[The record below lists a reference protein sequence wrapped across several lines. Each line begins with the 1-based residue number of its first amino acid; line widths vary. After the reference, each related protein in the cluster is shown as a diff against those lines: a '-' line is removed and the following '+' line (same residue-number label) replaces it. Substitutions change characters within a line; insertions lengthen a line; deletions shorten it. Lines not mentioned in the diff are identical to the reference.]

1 LTRIIPAAT
10 AAKPTRLPAARRSMR
25 RSSRYTV
32 TPTTVKIVAIAR
44 SVARLTGARVGPA
57 ATFCAVFAA

>member
-1 LTRIIPAAT
+1 
-10 AAKPTRLPAARRSMR
+10 MR